1 MLPPTALDFRSLSV
15 LSLKDMTYLLRRMR
29 AQDRIEG
36 REPLDWD
43 ENDYAVADE
52 TRFGRIYTQ
61 QIHGKM

>member
-1 MLPPTALDFRSLSV
+1 MLPPTALNFRSLSV
-15 LSLKDMTYLLRRMR
+15 LSLGDMTYLLRRMR

-43 ENDYAVADE
+43 ENDYAVVDE

>member
-15 LSLKDMTYLLRRMR
+15 LRLRDMTYLLRRMR

-43 ENDYAVADE
+43 ENDYAVVDE